1 MPEQK
6 IILHFGMDKTGS
18 TSIRAS
24 LARHLDDPRFHY
36 VTPGGME
43 NASRCLA
50 AAFKNDPLD
59 FHFFRNSG
67 FGPADRP
74 RLRRTALAELM
85 AELERAGDRT
95 AIISAEAVSRFTAE
109 ELQRMHEFL
118 SRISSEVV
126 GFAYIRRPKE
136 YMESSLQ
143 QQIKAFGTRNLNV
156 DSLAPDYRTRFEPF
170 TRIFPAGSLHL
181 HLFEPGSFEGGD
193 VVLDFCSRLGIRFT
207 GAKAIRTNEGIS
219 RWALAMLFAY
229 RKYAPPAEPGR
240 TTHRDNEALVRRMRK
255 LTGPKLRLHSDIVM
269 PALAQQRESIDW
281 MARQLGCSMEE
292 DLTAHDA
299 DAVRTEE
306 QLLEFPQP
314 ALDWLGE
321 QFPPQHP
328 SRKARAP
335 GEARK
340 VGRWLHDLRGRLAAR
355 AESESA

>member
-50 AAFKNDPLD
+50 AAFKNDPLE

-74 RLRRTALAELM
+74 RLRRKALAELM
-85 AELERAGDRT
+85 TELERAGNRT
-95 AIISAEAVSRFTAE
+95 AVISAEAVSRFNAE

-118 SRISSEVV
+118 ARVSSEVV

-143 QQIKAFGTRNLNV
+143 QQIKGFGTRVLNV

-170 TRIFPAGSLHL
+170 DQVFAPGTLHL
-181 HLFEPGSFEGGD
+181 HLFEPRQFTGGD
-193 VVLDFCSRLGIRFT
+193 VVLDFCARLGIRFDP
-207 GAKAIRTNEGIS
+207 ARAIRTNEGIS
-219 RWALAMLFAY
+219 RAALGMLFAY
-229 RKYAPPAEPGR
+229 RKFAPQPAPGPN
-240 TTHRDNEALVRRMRK
+240 THRDNEALVRRLRK
-255 LTGPKLRLHSDIVM
+255 LGGPKLRLHSEVVL
-269 PALAQQRESIDW
+269 PALEQQRESIAW
-281 MARQLGCSMEE
+281 MEQRLGCSMQE
-292 DLTAHDA
+292 DVAAHDA

-306 QLLEFPQP
+306 RFLEFDQA

-321 QFPPQHP
+321 QFPEQHP
-328 SRKARAP
+328 ARRAQAP
-335 GEARK
+335 GDARE
-340 VGRWLHDLRGRLAAR
+340 VGRWLNDLRGRLAAR
-355 AESESA
+355 ADREAA